1 MPDEPGREAEVVIP
15 QAWLVP
21 NVSLEA
27 VRALQG
33 SGAECDFDKGD
44 LRLRGVEVLV
54 AKNWVKEEFWPHIQ
68 DTVRSGYAAEKT
80 YTFMRVHA
88 ERRKTLRKG

>member
-1 MPDEPGREAEVVIP
+1 MSDEPRREAEVVIP

-21 NVSLEA
+21 NVSLDA

-33 SGAECDFDKGD
+33 SGAESDLDKGD

-54 AKNWVKEEFWPHIQ
+54 AKNWVKDEFWPRIQ
-68 DTVRSGYAAEKT
+68 DTVRTGYAAEKT

-88 ERRKTLRKG
+88 ERRKARRKG